1 MGFVLGIT
9 GGVASGKTTVLEMFG
24 ELGAETISADQIAHE
39 LLSADRFVV
48 EEISKQ
54 WPEAID
60 ADGKISRQRLGE
72 IVFSSGEALQKL
84 NDIMHPRIITVLEDR
99 VNSYRNSDNSAEVL
113 AIEIPLLIECSLM
126 YLVDGVLVVDSEQ
139 QEQINRLRNRGL
151 DDEEALRRINS
162 QMPLDKK
169 KTFARW
175 VVQNSGS
182 IDDTRKQVQ
191 RVWQEILHTART
203 R

>member
-99 VNSYRNSDNSAEVL
+99 VNSYRNSENSAEVL
-113 AIEIPLLIECSLM
+113 AIEIPLLIECNLM

-151 DDEEALRRINS
+151 DVEEALRRINS